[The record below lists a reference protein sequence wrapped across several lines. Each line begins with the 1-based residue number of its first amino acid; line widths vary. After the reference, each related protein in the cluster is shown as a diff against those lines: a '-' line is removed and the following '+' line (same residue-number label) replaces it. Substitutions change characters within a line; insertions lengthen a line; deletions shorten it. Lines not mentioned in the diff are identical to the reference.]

1 LSDWFIELL
10 KVGAHRAAAVLARGA
25 SVKTPHYEI
34 RAPTTDGV
42 VTIMQAVHELAATRP
57 LPRSPNG
64 DSVAT
69 TVQAEEPMTVKG

>member
-1 LSDWFIELL
+1 MPEWLIVLS
-10 KVGAHRAAAVLARGA
+10 KVAAQRAAALIARGA

-42 VTIMQAVHELAATRP
+42 VTIMQAVHELATARP
-57 LPRSPNG
+57 LPRSPNS
-64 DSVAT
+64 DSVAG